1 MWVKRQNGTDT
12 LDVVRYYYTWKTED
26 RYVKQYV
33 QYVDV
38 YQIRGFCI
46 NDPEYDCLLGTY
58 TTEAKAKRVLR
69 LMDKHLEKR
78 AVKKAI
84 IPSDALEGIIIE
96 NQNLIWEIISCLPN
110 HSIFYM
116 PQDEEVNE
124 DEE

>member
-1 MWVKRQNGTDT
+1 MWVKSQSGITT
-12 LDVVRYYYTWKTED
+12 LDIVQYYYTCKTQE
-26 RYVKQYV
+26 RYSKQYV

-38 YQIRGFCI
+38 YQIRGFCV
-46 NDPEYDCLLGTY
+46 NDSECDCVLGTY
-58 TTEAKAKRVLR
+58 TTEAKAKKVLR

-84 IPSDALEGIIIE
+84 IPSDVLEGVIIE

>member
-1 MWVKRQNGTDT
+1 MWVKIQRGTVT
-12 LDVVRYYYTWKTED
+12 LDIVHYYYTWETQYATE
-26 RYVKQYV
+26 
-33 QYVDV
+33 
-38 YQIRGFCI
+38 YQIRGYCV

-58 TTEAKAKRVLR
+58 TTEAKAKKVLR

-78 AVKKAI
+78 IAK
-84 IPSDALEGIIIE
+84 SE